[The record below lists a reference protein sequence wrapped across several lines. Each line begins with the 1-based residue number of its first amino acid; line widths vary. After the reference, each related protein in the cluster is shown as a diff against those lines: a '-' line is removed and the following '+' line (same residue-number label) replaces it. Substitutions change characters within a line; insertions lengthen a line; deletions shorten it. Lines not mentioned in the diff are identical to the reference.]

1 MKILILGAGKMG
13 TFITDVLCIQHEVA
27 LFDTDPKR
35 LRFVFNTLRMTQYE
49 EVQEFEPELVTVDPQ
64 KALAALEGAYSGVE
78 IDTAI
83 ENNVVLPL
91 VNPII
96 FTGREV
102 VYFEAS
108 TDINNTKVS
117 LRFSGDEIDS

>member
-1 MKILILGAGKMG
+1 MDFIKISALKISGGGGLPTVNIVGYSYSR
-13 TFITDVLCIQHEVA
+13 ITGGRYAI
-27 LFDTDPKR
+27 FD
-35 LRFVFNTLRMTQYE
+35 L
-49 EVQEFEPELVTVDPQ
+49 
-64 KALAALEGAYSGVE
+64 E

-117 LRFSGDEIDS
+117 LRFYGDEIDS